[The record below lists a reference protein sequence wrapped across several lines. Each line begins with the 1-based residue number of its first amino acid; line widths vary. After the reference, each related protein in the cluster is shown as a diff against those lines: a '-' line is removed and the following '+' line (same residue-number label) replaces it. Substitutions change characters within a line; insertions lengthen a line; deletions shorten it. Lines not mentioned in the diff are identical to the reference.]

1 MWFEGT
7 IPLDNIS
14 ERQKLPSAIL
24 ENSHYFPK
32 ILQKLGRRLDA
43 CHQKMVAGTG
53 ARHIKQMPLGAVGV
67 FEVGL
72 VSYAFDARLQRQDF
86 VVACD
91 NRHRA
96 KFQPFG
102 EMHLTHNNPI

>member
-1 MWFEGT
+1 MRYEGT
-7 IPLDNIS
+7 IPLDNI
-14 ERQKLPSAIL
+14 RQGQILPAAIFR
-24 ENSHYFPK
+24 NSKYFPK

-43 CHQKMVAGTG
+43 CHQKMIAGTG
-53 ARHIKQMPLGAVGV
+53 ARHIEQMPLGAVGV

-72 VSYAFDARLQRQDF
+72 VSYAFDARLQRQNF

-102 EMHLTHNNPI
+102 EMHRTQNNPI